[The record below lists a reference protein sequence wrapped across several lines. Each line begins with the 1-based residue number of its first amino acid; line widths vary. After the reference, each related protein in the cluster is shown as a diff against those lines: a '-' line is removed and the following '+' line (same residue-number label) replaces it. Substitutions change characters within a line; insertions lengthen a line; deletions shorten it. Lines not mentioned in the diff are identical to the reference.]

1 MGRQGKTREEI
12 LRILK
17 GHRSD
22 LERMGVKSLALF
34 GSAVRGE
41 AREDSDVDLLV
52 EFQRPVGLFEFIDLK
67 GYLEDLLGCR
77 VDLGTSASLRPQLRD
92 AVLREA
98 VYVPWHVGPREGIP
112 SESQVVS
119 APTSPNM

>member
-1 MGRQGKTREEI
+1 VSRQGKTRDEI
-12 LRILK
+12 LQVLRER
-17 GHRSD
+17 RSD

-41 AREDSDVDLLV
+41 AREGSDVDLLV
-52 EFQRPVGLFEFIDLK
+52 EFQHPVGLFEFIDLK
-67 GYLEDLLGCR
+67 GYLEGLLGCR

-98 VYVPWHVGPREGIP
+98 VYVP
-112 SESQVVS
+112 
-119 APTSPNM
+119 

>member
-1 MGRQGKTREEI
+1 
-12 LRILK
+12 
-17 GHRSD
+17 
-22 LERMGVKSLALF
+22 MGVKSLALF

>member
-1 MGRQGKTREEI
+1 MSRQGKTRDEI
-12 LRILK
+12 LQVLRER
-17 GHRSD
+17 RSD

-41 AREDSDVDLLV
+41 AREGSDVDLLV

-67 GYLEDLLGCR
+67 GYLEGLLGGR
-77 VDLGTSASLRPQLRD
+77 VDLGTPASLRPQLRD

-98 VYVPWHVGPREGIP
+98 V
-112 SESQVVS
+112 
-119 APTSPNM
+119 